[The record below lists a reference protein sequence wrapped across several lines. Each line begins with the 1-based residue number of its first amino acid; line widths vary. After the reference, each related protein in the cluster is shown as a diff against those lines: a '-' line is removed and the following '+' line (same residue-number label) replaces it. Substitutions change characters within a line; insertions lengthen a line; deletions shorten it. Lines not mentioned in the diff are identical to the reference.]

1 MGATK
6 ATYPAAMQ
14 EICRYYLPM
23 FYTPGWGALLTAV
36 ATLSGVAITQ
46 WNANRQT
53 SRTQLNA
60 TRIEQR
66 QVVLEILEAVAV
78 LETKLRRFA
87 ATLDKGKKALEDGTF
102 NHTVDDFYSQSYRE
116 AIDQGNALTRALRKG
131 ELVITDKKMIYVLQ
145 QLRNSAKELARVRTE
160 AGRTAE
166 EGNADSAALR
176 AATTSL
182 YSNGVRLSTVTRR
195 QLARNPG
202 QLARWSR

>member
-1 MGATK
+1 MCG
-6 ATYPAAMQ
+6 YH
-14 EICRYYLPM
+14 LPM

-78 LETKLRRFA
+78 LEVKLKRFA
-87 ATLDKGKKALEDGTF
+87 AALDKGKKKLEDGTF
-102 NHTVDDFYSQSYRE
+102 NHTVDDFYSQSYRA
-116 AIDQGNALTRALRKG
+116 AIDQGSELTRALRKG
-131 ELVITDKKMIYVLQ
+131 DLVVTDKKIIYVLQ
-145 QLRNSAKELARVRTE
+145 QLRNSAKDLARARTE
-160 AGRTAE
+160 AGRNAE
-166 EGNADSAALR
+166 EGNPDSAALR

-195 QLARNPG
+195 QLARHPG
-202 QLARWSR
+202 GLARWSR